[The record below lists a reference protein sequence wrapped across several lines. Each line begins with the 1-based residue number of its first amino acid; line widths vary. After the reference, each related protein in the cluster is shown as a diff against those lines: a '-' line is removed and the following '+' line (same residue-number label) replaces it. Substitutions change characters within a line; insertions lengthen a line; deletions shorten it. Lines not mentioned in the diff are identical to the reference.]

1 MKKMLT
7 LIAFATFLL
16 GTASAQTPTAQK
28 DYAKETL
35 KMFKQLSPEAQQRVF
50 EYAEREVKVQEAMTQ
65 KAQTPTKTAT
75 TPVIAPT
82 PTTTL
87 PAVTPATS
95 PNSDSPEYIVKA
107 EKMAKTTIKW
117 DTDSHDFG
125 KITEGEKVTHRF
137 TFKNTGEAPLL
148 ITMVK
153 PSCGCTSPEW
163 SKEEIAPGKEGF
175 IEIIFNSAGK
185 SGMQRKN
192 VSVYLNT
199 DPIMRN
205 LTFTGEV
212 IVPNK

>member
-1 MKKMLT
+1 MKRILT

-16 GTASAQTPTAQK
+16 GTASAQK
-28 DYAKETL
+28 DYTKET
-35 KMFKQLSPEAQQRVF
+35 FKIFKKLSPEAQQRVF
-50 EYAEREVKVQEAMTQ
+50 EYAEREMKVQETMAQ
-65 KAQTPTKTAT
+65 KTDNAPKTPTAS
-75 TPVIAPT
+75 AN
-82 PTTTL
+82 L

-95 PNSDSPEYIVKA
+95 PNSDAPEYIVKA
-107 EKMAKTTIKW
+107 EKMVKTTVKW
-117 DTDSHDFG
+117 DKDSHDFG

-137 TFKNTGEAPLL
+137 TFKNTGENPLL

-153 PSCGCTSPEW
+153 PSCGCTSPDW

-192 VSVYLNT
+192 VSVYLNA
-199 DPIMRN
+199 DPVLRN

-212 IVPNK
+212 VVPNK

>member
-16 GTASAQTPTAQK
+16 GTASAQTPAAQK

-35 KMFKQLSPEAQQRVF
+35 KIFKKLSPEAQQRVF
-50 EYAEREVKVQEAMTQ
+50 EYAEREMKVQETMAQ
-65 KAQTPTKTAT
+65 KTDNAPKT
-75 TPVIAPT
+75 VAPS
-82 PTTTL
+82 TTL

-95 PNSDSPEYIVKA
+95 PNSDAPEYIVKA
-107 EKMAKTTIKW
+107 EKMAKTTVKW
-117 DTDSHDFG
+117 DKDSHDFG

-137 TFKNTGEAPLL
+137 TFKNTGENPLL

-199 DPIMRN
+199 DPVLRN

-212 IVPNK
+212 IAPNK